1 MLYNPQIYV
10 AFLIPL
16 MVTILIVPK
25 LSIFASRIGLLD
37 YPNKRKVHNIPKPLI
52 GGLAM
57 SIALFISCML
67 FIPTTNLIGFYAG
80 VITLV
85 IMGFLDD
92 FRELGHRW
100 KFMVQILASIFMI
113 YLGNTVVRS
122 FGDFLSFGPF
132 NLGSFAIPITVVCTV
147 GVINAVNM
155 IDGLDGLAGGVSL
168 IGFVSFGILAYI
180 NNQVELM
187 LLSIALSGAVIG
199 FLIYNWH
206 PSKLFMGDLGSF
218 TLGFSLVFL
227 SISITQK
234 NNSIVSPAAAL
245 LILAVPIVDTVTIA
259 IKRVITR
266 KNPFTADKNHIHHM
280 LLRYGLSKKNTVK
293 TILLLSV
300 IFSFFSVFGTIYKI
314 PDYYLFLMFLVFFIT
329 YFVFFVSSV
338 YIRKIY
344 KYKYGKKKEWEYGK
358 LGTLAMKISYAVG
371 NEQEKRND
379 PRYPLSLH
387 FSGFSENNNQKCGGA
402 LINIGFGGFST
413 KLETVLAKG
422 DIMNIN
428 LLLSENGNQNN
439 LCTNAKVVWM
449 HKDNGGYKY
458 GLKFIK
464 MRKGRRSILRDYL
477 YSVV

>member
-1 MLYNPQIYV
+1 
-10 AFLIPL
+10 
-16 MVTILIVPK
+16 
-25 LSIFASRIGLLD
+25 
-37 YPNKRKVHNIPKPLI
+37 
-52 GGLAM
+52 
-57 SIALFISCML
+57 ML
-67 FIPTTNLIGFYAG
+67 FIPITNLIGFYVG

-92 FRELGHRW
+92 FRELNHRW

-113 YLGNTVVRS
+113 YLGNTVLRS

-168 IGFVSFGILAYI
+168 IAFVSFGILAYI
-180 NNQVELM
+180 NKQAELM

-259 IKRVITR
+259 IKRLITG

-280 LLRYGLSKKNTVK
+280 LLRYGLSKKTTVK
-293 TILLLSV
+293 TILLLSA

-314 PDYYLFLMFLVFFIT
+314 PDYYLFLMFLIFFIT
-329 YFVFFVSSV
+329 YFVYFVSSF
-338 YIRKIY
+338 YIKEIY
-344 KYKYGKKKEWEYGK
+344 KFKYGKEKEWEYGK
-358 LGTLAMKISYAVG
+358 LGTPAMKISYAVG

-387 FSGFSENNNQKCGGA
+387 FSGFSENNNQKCRGT

-413 KLETVLAKG
+413 KLDRYYTQGE
-422 DIMNIN
+422 IMSINIF
-428 LLLSENGNQNN
+428 LSGNGKQTK
-439 LCTNAKVVWM
+439 LFTNAKIVWTC
-449 HKDNGGYKY
+449 KENGSFKY

-464 MRKGRRSILRDYL
+464 LNKSRRNYLRDYL

>member
-1 MLYNPQIYV
+1 M
-10 AFLIPL
+10 AFVVSL
-16 MVTILIVPK
+16 MVTILILPK

-57 SIALFISCML
+57 LIALFISSIL
-67 FIPTTNLIGFYAG
+67 FIPVTNLIGFYVG

-92 FRELGHRW
+92 FRELDHRW

-113 YLGNTVVRS
+113 YLGNTVLLS

-168 IGFVSFGILAYI
+168 IAFVSFAILAYI
-180 NNQVELM
+180 NKQAELM

-259 IKRVITR
+259 IKRIIKG

-280 LLRYGLSKKNTVK
+280 LLRYGLSKKTTVK

-314 PDYYLFLMFLVFFIT
+314 PDYYLFLMFLIFFIT
-329 YFVFFVSSV
+329 YFAYFVSSF
-338 YIRKIY
+338 YIKEIY
-344 KYKYGKKKEWEYGK
+344 KFKYGKKEEWEYGK
-358 LGTLAMKISYAVG
+358 LGTLAMKSSYAVG
-371 NEQEKRND
+371 NEQEKRNV
-379 PRYPLSLH
+379 PRYLIGLR
-387 FSGFSENNNQKCGGA
+387 FSGIAKNNNQKCNGT

-413 KLETVLAKG
+413 KLESVLAIG
-422 DIMNIN
+422 EIMSVNV
-428 LLLSENGNQNN
+428 LLSENGNQKD
-439 LCTNAKVVWM
+439 LFVNAKVVWTYRE
-449 HKDNGGYKY
+449 NGGYKY
-458 GLKFIK
+458 GLKFMK
-464 MRKGRRSILRDYL
+464 MNKSRRNYLRDYM